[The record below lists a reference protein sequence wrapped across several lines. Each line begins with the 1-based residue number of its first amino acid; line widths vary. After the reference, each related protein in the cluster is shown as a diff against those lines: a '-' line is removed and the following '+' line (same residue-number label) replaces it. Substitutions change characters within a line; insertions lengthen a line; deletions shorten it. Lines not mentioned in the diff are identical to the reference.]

1 MTSKQPRRDVTSL
14 LRDSVTGFSTYAPK
28 TYNPLRP
35 LRPLRPLGPL
45 GPAQGSVQS
54 APGST
59 AKTQFFPVLLPFCV
73 SLETRAWI
81 IAKLTDPLIA
91 PSITIGWNLLTNH
104 P

>member
-1 MTSKQPRRDVTSL
+1 MTSL

-35 LRPLRPLGPL
+35 LRPLRPL

-81 IAKLTDPLIA
+81 IAKLTERLTA